1 MADVKR
7 GARGAGPRSASVTG
21 SANVAGSAAGAGPTA
36 KTSPCRPPDLLP
48 GQKHRPSKASRWR
61 ALVLV
66 LVHLA
71 IAAHIAMWLASGK
84 AETLSPIEP
93 SEAERFAR
101 ESVIN
106 TGLIFFALTIL
117 STLILGRWFCG
128 WACHLVALQDACRW
142 LMLKVGITPRPLR
155 SRWMMV
161 VPLIAALYLFV
172 WPVVPRLIAGEDLS
186 LRGVELTRSG
196 FWDTFP
202 PWIPAVITFVVCGG
216 LAVYF
221 LGSKGFCTYGCP
233 YGAFFALAD
242 KVAPGRIRVTDAC
255 VQCGH
260 CSLVCTSNVD
270 VSREV
275 HEYGMVVDPGC
286 MKCFDCVTVCPEDAL
301 YFGFGKPA
309 LGAKPRVE
317 KQRKVARLPRLEEVF
332 VVLVSAYAYFAMRG
346 FNQGSGLLLN
356 VGVAT
361 TVAGLALYAARTL
374 TRADVALPGVP
385 LKVGG
390 QMRGAGFTLWGVLVL
405 GVVVA
410 VPYGLVPEWF
420 AWRAHREYA
429 ALQATRERWELDAA
443 TFGTSTLSGDER
455 AQGRR
460 LARAAERVEAGS
472 WVVAQHN
479 AVREAWGHLIAG
491 EARPALA
498 ALEMSFAAGEPHPLL
513 WTLVGDAHTARGARP
528 PGQALEAYARALAL
542 EPAYMPAVARL
553 VHALVACVTT
563 EPADPETARLILGH
577 LSAAEFV
584 GEGAAALR
592 GEVAFYRFVLGV
604 QPNPEPA
611 IRDLRAAVAGSPESV
626 ELRLKLAS
634 VLAESGA
641 LREALAALEAAPA
654 ADARLRGFIDEL
666 RTALGP
672 R

>member
-1 MADVKR
+1 MADKSRGTKR
-7 GARGAGPRSASVTG
+7 AGRGVVEPAARG
-21 SANVAGSAAGAGPTA
+21 GALP
-36 KTSPCRPPDLLP
+36 KVSPCRPPDLQP

-66 LVHLA
+66 LVHLV
-71 IAAHIAMWLASGK
+71 IAAHIAVWLASGK
-84 AETLSPIEP
+84 AETLSPVEP
-93 SEAERFAR
+93 AEAERFAR

-106 TGLIFFALTIL
+106 TGLVFFALTIL
-117 STLILGRWFCG
+117 STLVLGRWFCG

-142 LMLKVGITPRPLR
+142 LMLKIGITPKPLR
-155 SRWMMV
+155 SRWMTV

-172 WPVVPRLIAGEDLS
+172 WPVVPRILADEDLS

-202 PWIPAVITFVVCGG
+202 SWIPAVITFIVCGG

-221 LGSKGFCTYGCP
+221 LGAKGFCTYGCP

-255 VQCGH
+255 VSCGH

-270 VSREV
+270 VAREV

-286 MKCFDCVTVCPEDAL
+286 MKCFDCVTVCPEEAL

-309 LGAKPRVE
+309 LGAKPRVS
-317 KQRKVARLPRLEEVF
+317 KQRKVARLPRLEEAF
-332 VVLVSAYAYFAMRG
+332 VALVCVYAYFAMRG

-356 VGVAT
+356 VGAAT

-374 TRADVALPGVP
+374 TRTDVALPGVP

-390 QMRGAGFTLWGVLVL
+390 RMRGAGFALWGALVVGLVL
-405 GVVVA
+405 A

-429 ALQATRERWELDAA
+429 ALQPTRERWELDAA
-443 TFGTSTLSGDER
+443 TFGTAALTDTER
-455 AQGRR
+455 ARGRR
-460 LARAAERVEAGS
+460 LAQAATRVEAGS
-472 WVVAQHN
+472 WVIAQHN

-491 EARPALA
+491 DAQRALA
-498 ALEMSFAAGEPHPLL
+498 ALDTSLAAGDSHPLL
-513 WTLVGDAHTARGARP
+513 WTLVGDAHTLRDARPSVGARP
-528 PGQALEAYARALAL
+528 PAEALGAYARALEL
-542 EPAYMPAVARL
+542 DPAYMPSVARL
-553 VHALVACVTT
+553 VHALVAYLTS
-563 EPADPETARLILGH
+563 EPTDPEVGRLILGQ
-577 LSAAEFV
+577 LAGAEYT

-604 QPNPEPA
+604 QPDPEPA
-611 IRDLRAAVAGSPESV
+611 VRDLRAAVSVAPGSV

-634 VLAESGA
+634 VLAEAGA
-641 LREALAALEAAPA
+641 LQEALATLEAAPA
-654 ADARLRGFIDEL
+654 DDPRLSGFVAEL
-666 RTALGP
+666 RAALGP

>member
-1 MADVKR
+1 MADETRETQRARR
-7 GARGAGPRSASVTG
+7 GAAEAAARG
-21 SANVAGSAAGAGPTA
+21 GAPP
-36 KTSPCRPPDLLP
+36 KSSPCRPPDLLP
-48 GQKHRPSKASRWR
+48 GQKHRTSKASRWR

-84 AETLSPIEP
+84 SETLSPIEP

-106 TGLIFFALTIL
+106 TGLVFFALTIL
-117 STLILGRWFCG
+117 STLVLGRWFCG

-142 LMLKVGITPRPLR
+142 MLLKVGITPKPLR
-155 SRWMMV
+155 SRWMTV

-172 WPVVPRLIAGEDLS
+172 WPVVPRILANEDLS

-202 PWIPAVITFVVCGG
+202 PWIPAVITLVVCGG

-221 LGSKGFCTYGCP
+221 LGAKGFCTYGCP

-309 LGAKPRVE
+309 LGAKPRVA

-332 VVLVSAYAYFAMRG
+332 VALVCVYAYFAMRG

-374 TRADVALPGVP
+374 THADVALPGVP

-390 QMRGAGFTLWGVLVL
+390 RMRGAGFALWGALAL
-405 GVVVA
+405 GVVLA

-443 TFGTSTLSGDER
+443 TFGSSGLSEAVR
-455 AQGRR
+455 ANGRR
-460 LARAAERVEAGS
+460 LARAAARVDSGA

-479 AVREAWGHLIAG
+479 AVRAAWGHLVAG
-491 EARPALA
+491 DTQGAMT
-498 ALEMSFAAGEPHPLL
+498 ALETSLAVGEPHPLL
-513 WTLVGDAHTARGARP
+513 WTLVGDARTPRGARP
-528 PGQALEAYARALAL
+528 PALALEAYARAVELD
-542 EPAYMPAVARL
+542 PAYMPGVARL
-553 VHALVACVTT
+553 VHALVAYLTG
-563 EPADPETARLILGH
+563 EAPDPEVGRLILGH
-577 LSAAEFV
+577 LSSAEFH
-584 GEGAAALR
+584 GEGASALR

-604 QPNPEPA
+604 QRDPEPA
-611 IRDLRAAVAGSPESV
+611 VRDLEAAVSVAPGSV

-634 VLAESGA
+634 VLAEAGA
-641 LREALAALEAAPA
+641 LQAALAVLEAAPA
-654 ADARLRGFIDEL
+654 PDPRLGSFVAEL
-666 RTALGP
+666 RAALGP

>member
-1 MADVKR
+1 MADESR
-7 GARGAGPRSASVTG
+7 GIERKGRGVVERASGTISFAGG
-21 SANVAGSAAGAGPTA
+21 GALPKA
-36 KTSPCRPPDLLP
+36 SPCRPPDLQP

-84 AETLSPIEP
+84 SETLSPIEP

-106 TGLIFFALTIL
+106 TGLIFFALTIV
-117 STLILGRWFCG
+117 STLVLGRWFCG

-142 LMLKVGITPRPLR
+142 LLLKVGITPRPLR
-155 SRWMMV
+155 SRWMTV

-172 WPVVPRLIAGEDLS
+172 WPVVPRLLADEDLS

-221 LGSKGFCTYGCP
+221 LGAKGFCTYGCP

-260 CSLVCTSNVD
+260 CSLVCSSNVD

-301 YFGFGKPA
+301 YFGFGRPA

-317 KQRKVARLPRLEEVF
+317 KLRKVARLPRAEELVLALVCLF
-332 VVLVSAYAYFAMRG
+332 VYLAMRG

-356 VGVAT
+356 VGVAS
-361 TVAGLALYAARTL
+361 TVAGLALFAARTI
-374 TRADVALPGVP
+374 TRPDVVLPGLP

-390 QMRGAGFTLWGVLVL
+390 RLRAPGFALWGALAL
-405 GVVVA
+405 GVVLA

-420 AWRAHREYA
+420 AWRAHREYG
-429 ALQATRERWELDAA
+429 ALQATRERWERDAA
-443 TFGTSTLSGDER
+443 TFGSAALTDAER
-455 AQGRR
+455 AHGRR
-460 LARAAERVEAGS
+460 LARAAARVEEGS

-479 AVREAWGHLIAG
+479 AVREAWGHLLAG
-491 EARPALA
+491 DARRALA
-498 ALEMSFAAGEPHPLL
+498 ALDTSLAAGEPHPLL
-513 WTLVGDAHTARGARP
+513 WLLVGDAHTPRGARP
-528 PGQALEAYARALAL
+528 PVPALEAYARALEL

-553 VHALVACVTT
+553 VHALVSCLTI
-563 EPADPETARLILGH
+563 EPADPETARLILGQ
-577 LSAAEFV
+577 LASAEFA
-584 GEGAAALR
+584 GEGSAALR

-604 QPNPEPA
+604 QSSPEPA
-611 IRDLRAAVAGSPESV
+611 IRDLRAAVADTPGNV

-634 VLAESGA
+634 LLAETGA
-641 LREALAALEAAPA
+641 LQDALALLEAAPA
-654 ADARLRGFIDEL
+654 TDARISSFVAEL
-666 RTALGP
+666 RAALGP